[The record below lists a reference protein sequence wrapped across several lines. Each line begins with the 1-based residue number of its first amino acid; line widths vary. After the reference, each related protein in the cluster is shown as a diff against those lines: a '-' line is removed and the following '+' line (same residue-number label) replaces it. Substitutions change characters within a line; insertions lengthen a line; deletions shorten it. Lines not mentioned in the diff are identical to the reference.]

1 MLACS
6 SLWLSKVCEERETY
20 MKVGVSYVVTCLMPH
35 SHLTLAKTQ
44 SIS

>member
-1 MLACS
+1 MFSTSDGQFTS
-6 SLWLSKVCEERETY
+6 SIEKIQIKS
-20 MKVGVSYVVTCLMPH
+20 VTLNTILMPP